1 MTKKPRI
8 FNREKKVSLINGF
21 GKIGYS
27 YGKNETGSLFYT
39 TQKINWKWIEA
50 LNILPRNNKTH
61 GRKHKERAPLI
72 STLTRILFGYDTT
85 SRQQKQKQVWL
96 YETEKLLHHKR
107 NSQQNEKVTNGVGEN
122 ICKPSIWEGDNP
134 KYIRNTTQ

>member
-1 MTKKPRI
+1 MVLGKLDI
-8 FNREKKVSLINGF
+8 HMEKMKRDHYFILL
-21 GKIGYS
+21 
-27 YGKNETGSLFYT
+27 T
-39 TQKINWKWIEA
+39 KINWKWIEA

-72 STLTRILFGYDTT
+72 STLTRILFGYDIT

>member
-1 MTKKPRI
+1 MVLGKLDI
-8 FNREKKVSLINGF
+8 HMEKMKLDHYFILL
-21 GKIGYS
+21 
-27 YGKNETGSLFYT
+27 T
-39 TQKINWKWIEA
+39 KINWKWIEA

-61 GRKHKERAPLI
+61 GKSSFDIDLDKNFVWLWHNKP
-72 STLTRILFGYDTT
+72 
-85 SRQQKQKQVWL
+85 RQQKQKQVWL